1 MKTDI
6 QLKQGVQEELDWTP
20 DVDSSHFA
28 VEVKEGIV
36 TLVGHPSSYAEKLAA
51 EKGVQRVSGV
61 KAVIVE
67 AEVRLPSR
75 DVMSDADIARAA
87 NSILQWTVGLNE
99 GAVKV
104 QVEKGWV
111 TLRGD
116 VELNWQRH
124 RAGRRIAHM
133 RGVTG
138 VTNMIKVCGDLAPAD
153 VGEQISRALLRHA
166 EREVKHIGIEVHDGT
181 VTLSGKV
188 GTSAERAAARGAAW
202 SAPGV
207 HAVVDDLVVDKGA
220 AP

>member
-1 MKTDI
+1 M
-6 QLKQGVQEELDWTP
+6 V
-20 DVDSSHFA
+20 
-28 VEVKEGIV
+28 
-36 TLVGHPSSYAEKLAA
+36 
-51 EKGVQRVSGV
+51 
-61 KAVIVE
+61 VE
-67 AEVRLPSR
+67 AEVRLPTK

-87 NSILQWTVGLNE
+87 TSVLQWTVGLKD
-99 GAVKV
+99 GAVQV

-138 VTNMIKVCGDLAPAD
+138 VANMIKVGGNLAPAD

-166 EREVKHIGIEVHDGT
+166 EREAKHISIEVHDGT
-181 VTLSGKV
+181 VTLSGTV
-188 GTSAERAAARGAAW
+188 GTYREREAARGAAW

-207 HAVVDDLVVDKGA
+207 HAVVDDLVVE
-220 AP
+220 